1 MKEKTL
7 IIILRISGLMLI
19 TAFIAV
25 FLPYETMARIHHL
38 MGLGKLPQIPILDY
52 LARSVSFFYGMHG
65 VIILYISFNLMRYLQ
80 FLKLFCY
87 LGFAFG
93 IAIFFIDIT
102 APMPTYWS
110 FGEGPFIMSL
120 NMVVYVLVMRLEREN

>member
-1 MKEKTL
+1 
-7 IIILRISGLMLI
+7 MLI

-25 FLPYETMARIHHL
+25 VLPYETMARIHYM
-38 MGLGKLPQIPILDY
+38 MGLGNLPQIPILDY